1 MTDKIDYGAPA
12 RLRTFPG
19 YEGDVDLL
27 PSTVEVFNLADAL
40 RRHTALDPRMRHR
53 VAIAVPA
60 GAAGDK
66 TLLWR
71 RDVDRIVARD
81 DFRRLQRRRLA
92 LA

>member
-40 RRHTALDPRMRHR
+40 RRHTALDPRIRHR

-60 GAAGDK
+60 GAAGMK

-71 RDVDRIVARD
+71 RDVDQIVARD